1 MYNIYLYIPIYT
13 YILYIQICCAH
24 IISRSLSLLYSLVLV
39 IVRAFAS
46 VCFQV
51 LLVDPELDNSAR
63 GALNHPQP

>member
-1 MYNIYLYIPIYT
+1 MYNIYLYIIYT
-13 YILYIQICCAH
+13 HRLCTYNLDLSLCL
-24 IISRSLSLLYSLVLV
+24 SLSLLYSLVLV

>member
-1 MYNIYLYIPIYT
+1 MYNIYLYYIIYT
-13 YILYIQICCAH
+13 HMLCTYNLDL
-24 IISRSLSLLYSLVLV
+24 SLSLSLLYSLVLV
-39 IVRAFAS
+39 IVRAFAP